1 MDLPTAPYWQFALG
15 SEGEVVTG
23 LDELAQA
30 LKILLHTPLG
40 SDPLRPEF
48 GCDLLQHLD
57 RPGPQATAAVIRE
70 ISRAV
75 ARWEPRISLQKIR
88 VTEITAEGTVALAI
102 TWTPSEVEG
111 GSSASSSSSAS
122 TTTEVT
128 VSGDYVPTSAVG
140 APGGVAPLSAA
151 GIVPAQYLPESSG
164 SDISVIVDGGE
175 L

>member
-48 GCDLLQHLD
+48 GCDLLQYLD
-57 RPGPQATAAVIRE
+57 RPGPQATAAVIRTV
-70 ISRAV
+70 SRAV
-75 ARWEPRISLQKIR
+75 ARWEPRITLQAIR
-88 VTEITAEGTVALAI
+88 VTEITAEGTVSLAI
-102 TWTPSEVEG
+102 TWTPAED
-111 GSSASSSSSAS
+111 SSSSSSSSGS

-128 VSGDYVPTSAVG
+128 VSGDYVSTSAVG